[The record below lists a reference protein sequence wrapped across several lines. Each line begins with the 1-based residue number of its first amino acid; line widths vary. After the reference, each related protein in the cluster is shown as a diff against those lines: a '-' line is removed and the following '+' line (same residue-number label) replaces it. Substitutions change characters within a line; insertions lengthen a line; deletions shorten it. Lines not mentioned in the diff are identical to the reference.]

1 MKRCVVFAA
10 GSYYGL
16 RERPG
21 DPGDFV
27 IAADAG
33 YRVCLEESIQPDL
46 LVGDFDSMEPPADFA
61 RVRRLPVEKDD
72 TDTLAALR
80 AGAGLHGFSH
90 LRRHRR
96 QAAGPHPGQPPVP
109 PLPPPPGGPGLPV
122 RQRFPLDGH

>member
-1 MKRCVVFAA
+1 MKRCFVFAA

-33 YRVCLEESIQPDL
+33 YRVCLEECIRPDL

-61 RVRRLPVEKDD
+61 RVRRLPGP
-72 TDTLAALR
+72 TLELEGLEGVLVPAYR
-80 AGAGLHGFSH
+80 PGA
-90 LRRHRR
+90 
-96 QAAGPHPGQPPVP
+96 
-109 PLPPPPGGPGLPV
+109 
-122 RQRFPLDGH
+122 